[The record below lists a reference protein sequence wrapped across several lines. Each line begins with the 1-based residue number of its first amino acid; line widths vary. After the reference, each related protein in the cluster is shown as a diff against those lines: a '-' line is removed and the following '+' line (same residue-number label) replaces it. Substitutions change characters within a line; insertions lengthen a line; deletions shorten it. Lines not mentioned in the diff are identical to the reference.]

1 MTLKQAL
8 IIAAAL
14 AMAGAVVGAYLIG
27 LNHAFRNAAKE
38 LQTEGQRDRGIEK
51 QVKVSEPWEAR
62 INKKNEP
69 AEIEIKGTGEEA
81 HEIATWAA
89 VIDTNRVTVDIGLRY
104 DEKTNVFDLI
114 RFKARGVRDSI
125 YVEKPI
131 YISVPERPKPVA
143 FTAALGVGFATDTQ
157 DRNPTLRTAALDAG
171 VVIIGKYR
179 LTGWADTNLTYGIR
193 IGVDF

>member
-8 IIAAAL
+8 IIAAAM

-62 INKKNEP
+62 ISKKNEP
-69 AEIEIKGTGEEA
+69 AVIETLWVNREQ

-89 VIDTNRVTVDIGLRY
+89 VIDTNRVSVDIGLRY
-104 DEKTNVFDLI
+104 DEKGNIFDLI
-114 RFKARGVRDSI
+114 RFNARGVRDSI

-143 FTAALGVGFATDTQ
+143 FTAALGVGWGK
-157 DRNPTLRTAALDAG
+157 AAGETELQSAVLDAG
-171 VVIIGKYR
+171 VVIMGKYR
-179 LTGWADTNLTYGIR
+179 LTGWADTDLRYGIR
-193 IGVDF
+193 MGVDF

>member
-14 AMAGAVVGAYLIG
+14 AMAGAVVGAYLYG
-27 LNHAFRNAAKE
+27 RKMAETHV
-38 LQTEGQRDRGIEK
+38 TEVMERQITVSQPRETRIIRERMPAVIETLWVNRE
-51 QVKVSEPWEAR
+51 Q
-62 INKKNEP
+62 
-69 AEIEIKGTGEEA
+69 
-81 HEIATWAA
+81 HEIATWAT
-89 VIDTNRVTVDIGLRY
+89 VIDTNRVSVDIGLRY

-114 RFKARGVRDSI
+114 RFNARGVRDSI

-157 DRNPTLRTAALDAG
+157 DRNPTLRTAVLDAG
-171 VVIIGKYR
+171 VVILGKYR

-193 IGVDF
+193 MGVDW